1 MKKTIVFLL
10 LFSLFLFV
18 ACKSNKNEHEIKNA
32 VNVYVQ
38 GVRKCNTSMLK
49 SIVAHKWL
57 REYAPVQLNSAIKGL
72 CNMLP
77 KGEVVF
83 KKLQVEGDSNAK
95 VTVQI
100 GSTIKVFNL
109 IKEKRGWMVVP
120 PKIPLRVREIHHR
133 FRVTNLKISP
143 KLIPVPTKP
152 ILKIRPPVPSKG
164 TK

>member
-1 MKKTIVFLL
+1 MKKTTIFLL
-10 LFSLFLFV
+10 LFLSVLFS
-18 ACKSNKNEHEIKNA
+18 ACKKNKNEHEIKNA
-32 VNVYVQ
+32 VNAYVQ

-57 REYAPVQLNSAIKGL
+57 REYAPGQVNSAIKGL

-77 KGEVVF
+77 KGEVLF
-83 KKLQVEGDSNAK
+83 KKIQVEGDSDAR

-100 GSTIKVFNL
+100 GSTVKVFNL

-120 PKIPLRVREIHHR
+120 PKVPLRVREVHHR

-143 KLIPVPTKP
+143 KLVPLPTRP
-152 ILKIRPPVPSKG
+152 ILKIRPPVPSKD